1 MLLVNG
7 LRTFPTKDN
16 PGFSNG
22 PKSLTKNLPNYPIL
36 CNWLFDSFI
45 LAEELFAKALRSFQT
60 CVLVNNKLCKKL
72 FSSLE
77 PPTIFEEIF
86 KITLVPFFIPDL
98 TY

>member
-1 MLLVNG
+1 MPLVNG
-7 LRTFPTKDN
+7 LRTFPIKGS
-16 PGFSNG
+16 PVFSNY
-22 PKSLTKNLPNYPIL
+22 PKSLTKNLPNYPNL
-36 CNWLFDSFI
+36 PNFT

-60 CVLVNNKLCKKL
+60 SVIVNNKLCEKL

-86 KITLVPFFIPDL
+86 KVTLAPFLIPDL